1 MKKIVF
7 LTTLTM
13 FLILSRI
20 AYGITWSQLNK
31 YAFASYTPSG
41 FTGKTLYVFEDPLCP
56 YCDKLNKHIV
66 KYSNESGYRI
76 NFIFKII
83 HGRQAFDYAVKFVC
97 GHLNIDNAN
106 FVKYTEMDYKGS
118 YCSYGKNLVMDDLA
132 VSNDLDINITPSF
145 ISNTGFRETGLSLK
159 AVKKGLGIK

>member
-1 MKKIVF
+1 MKKLIF
-7 LTTLTM
+7 LTILTLI
-13 FLILSRI
+13 FLTSGR

-31 YAFASYTPSG
+31 YVFASYTPSG

-76 NFIFKII
+76 DFIFKII
-83 HGRQAFDYAVKFVC
+83 HGRQAFNYAVKFVC

-106 FVKYTEMDYKGS
+106 FVKYTEMDYRGG
-118 YCSYGKNLVMDDLA
+118 YCSYGKNLVMDDLDID
-132 VSNDLDINITPSF
+132 NDLDINITPTF
-145 ISNTGFRETGLSLK
+145 LSNMGFRETGLSLS

>member
-1 MKKIVF
+1 MKKLIF
-7 LTTLTM
+7 LTILTLI
-13 FLILSRI
+13 FLTSGR

-31 YAFASYTPSG
+31 YVFASYTPSR

-76 NFIFKII
+76 DFIFKII
-83 HGRQAFDYAVKFVC
+83 HGRQAFNYAVKFVC

-106 FVKYTEMDYKGS
+106 FVKYTEMDYRGG
-118 YCSYGKNLVMDDLA
+118 YCSYGKNLVMDDLDID
-132 VSNDLDINITPSF
+132 NDLDINITPTF
-145 ISNTGFRETGLSLK
+145 LSNMGFRETGLSLS